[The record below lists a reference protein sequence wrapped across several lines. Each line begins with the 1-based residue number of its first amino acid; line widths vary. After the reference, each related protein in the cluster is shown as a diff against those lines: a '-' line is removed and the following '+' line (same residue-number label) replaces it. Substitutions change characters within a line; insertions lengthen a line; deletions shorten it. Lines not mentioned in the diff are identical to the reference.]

1 MAENILGEQG
11 KRRFERVC
19 RLTPKMPER
28 QISRFFHR
36 ARVALL
42 LAAGITLCAS
52 TFGQAAGRFDLTGP
66 KISVHVQ
73 RGNQSLPIALVPN
86 LQSGDKLTV
95 HADLPK
101 TQSVHMILIV
111 AFLRGSTNPPPD
123 NWFTELKTWDKKFA
137 EGVTVAVPQEA
148 QQALIFLAPETG
160 GDFSTLKSAVMGRP
174 GTFVR
179 ASQDLNE
186 ASFEQA
192 RIERYV
198 QALQRVAAG
207 TPEQLL
213 DHSKKL
219 AATLNLKPNDD
230 CFKKPA
236 DQQLACLRQ
245 TGTQLLLDDGHGQTL
260 AASLTTGAS
269 ADLIGAVAVTPMA
282 TTSGVASYSA
292 YVGTVIDVVRL
303 MSGIHTAHFQYIPAI
318 AFPDGEA
325 LNLRL
330 NTAPSFHNPKSVIVV
345 GLPAIQSSVAPP
357 LHLQDPGH
365 VSCLLQ
371 PNMVL
376 PLEGAPLVFATSFAH
391 DMRLHLNHGATI
403 NGKTDLP
410 LRADAFEGG
419 LVLTDEEGRR
429 PLPVSAP
436 EARDPG
442 QSGARPAPALQQHET
457 KASLVAVVADK
468 GGPMQVTGTLQ
479 GMWGF
484 DSFSG
489 VTVPLQR
496 LPGGGWSAVERS
508 DLFAG
513 RENDLRL
520 RADGTACT
528 SAVALDQGGRD
539 STLKWKQGDR
549 PNVLQVTVPL
559 QKAAP
564 GNLRLLVHQFGTST
578 VEKVSVTAYSDKTRL
593 EAVRIHAGDSVANLS
608 GTGLGGV
615 DSVTIAGVEYKPA
628 PDQPAD
634 GKTLRLAPT
643 QTKSATGKVQAQ
655 FGTAGESGTAEAKLA
670 DGRTLPVSYSVDT
683 ARPALDLLSKTVK
696 ADTGTGLPLTLA
708 GDNDIPLNAKITLA
722 LRSRFPDRF
731 PRSEKVEVALADG
744 SLKTTLSLAD
754 GSVVL
759 QDSRTALAYLMPGKT
774 FGPSAFGPIQAR
786 AVASDGTVGD
796 WIPLGTLVR
805 MPVITGVTCTRTASK
820 DDPADSGCQI
830 TGNDLFLLGSIAA
843 DSSFGNAAEVPLG
856 FAGDSLPVPRPA
868 DNKTLYLKLRDDP
881 DAVTTVTASV
891 PPPSMGSHKASSTAT
906 SAVPS
911 PATATPA
918 PVAAKPVPATA
929 PPASTAA
936 VGATTVPPTPSTGS
950 ASQRP

>member
-1 MAENILGEQG
+1 MS
-11 KRRFERVC
+11 
-19 RLTPKMPER
+19 ER
-28 QISRFFHR
+28 QIAGFFRR
-36 ARVALL
+36 ARVALPM
-42 LAAGITLCAS
+42 AAVMTLCAS
-52 TFGQAAGRFDLTGP
+52 ALGQAGRFDLTGP
-66 KISVHVQ
+66 SISVHVQ
-73 RGNQSLPIALVPN
+73 RGDQSLPIAEVPN
-86 LQSGDKLTV
+86 LQTGDKLTI

-101 TQSVHMILIV
+101 TQSIHMILIV
-111 AFLRGSTNPPPD
+111 SFLRGSTNPPPE

-137 EGVTVAVPQEA
+137 EGVTVTVPQEA

-198 QALQRVAAG
+198 QALQRVTDG
-207 TPEQLL
+207 TPDQLL

-269 ADLIGAVAVTPMA
+269 ADLIGAVSVTPAA
-282 TTSGVASYSA
+282 TQAGVASYSA

-318 AFPDGEA
+318 AFPDAEA

-330 NTAPSFHNPKSVIVV
+330 NTAPSFHDPKSVIVV
-345 GLPAIQSSVAPP
+345 ALPAIQHSVAPP
-357 LHLQDPGH
+357 LRLQDPGH

-376 PLEGAPLVFATSFAH
+376 PLEGAPLVYATSFAH
-391 DMRLHLNHGATI
+391 DLHLHLNNGATI
-403 NGKTDLP
+403 NGKADLP
-410 LRADAFEGG
+410 LRANAFEGG
-419 LVLTDEEGRR
+419 LLLTDEEGRR

-436 EARDPG
+436 EAHDPG
-442 QSGARPAPALQQHET
+442 QPEAKPAPTLQPREDR
-457 KASLVAVVADK
+457 APVAVVPDK
-468 GGPMQVTGTLQ
+468 DGPMQVTGTLQ

-496 LPGGGWSAVERS
+496 LPGGGWSAVEQS

-513 RENDLRL
+513 RENQLRL
-520 RADGTACT
+520 RSDGTACT
-528 SAVALDQGGRD
+528 SSVALDQGGNN

-549 PNVLQVTVPL
+549 PNVLQVTLPL

-564 GNLRLLVHQFGTST
+564 GSLHLLVHQYGTPA
-578 VEKVSVTAYSDKTRL
+578 VEKVAVTAYSDKTRL
-593 EAVRIHAGDSVANLS
+593 EAIRIHAGDSVANLT

-615 DSVTIAGVEYKPA
+615 DSVKIAGVEYKPSQ
-628 PDQPAD
+628 DQPGD

-643 QTKSATGKVQAQ
+643 QDKAAKDSKAKAQ
-655 FGTAGESGTAEAKLA
+655 FGAAGESGTAEAKLA
-670 DGRTLPVSYSVDT
+670 DGRTLSVSYSVDT

-708 GDNDIPLNAKITLA
+708 GNNDIPLNAKITLA

-731 PRSEKVEVALADG
+731 PRSEKVEVALEDG

-759 QDSRTALAYLMPGKT
+759 QDSRTALAYLNPGKT

-805 MPVITGVTCTRTASK
+805 TPVITGVTCTRTASK
-820 DDPADSGCQI
+820 EDPADSGCQI
-830 TGNDLFLLGSIAA
+830 TGKDLFLLGSIAA

-856 FAGDSLPVPRPA
+856 FAGESMSVPRPA

-891 PPPSMGSHKASSTAT
+891 APSSTGPRKAGSATT
-906 SAVPS
+906 SATPAS
-911 PATATPA
+911 AAATPATAGSAT
-918 PVAAKPVPATA
+918 VPTTAQTA
-929 PPASTAA
+929 PAA
-936 VGATTVPPTPSTGS
+936 GTP
-950 ASQRP
+950 QQQ

>member
-1 MAENILGEQG
+1 MQERWI
-11 KRRFERVC
+11 KRFLR
-19 RLTPKMPER
+19 
-28 QISRFFHR
+28 R
-36 ARVALL
+36 ARVALP
-42 LAAGITLCAS
+42 LAAVTTLCAPM
-52 TFGQAAGRFDLTGP
+52 FGQAASRFDLTGP
-66 KISVHVQ
+66 KINVHVQ
-73 RGNQSLPIALVPN
+73 RGEQSLPIALVPN
-86 LQSGDKLTV
+86 LQAGDKLTV
-95 HADLPK
+95 HAELPK
-101 TQSVHMILIV
+101 TQSVHLILIV
-111 AFLRGSTNPPPD
+111 AFLRGSTNPPPE
-123 NWFTELKTWDKKFA
+123 NWFTELKTWDKKFS
-137 EGVTVAVPQEA
+137 EGVTVTVPQEA

-160 GDFSTLKSAVMGRP
+160 GDFSTLKSAVLGRP

-198 QALQRVAAG
+198 QALQRV
-207 TPEQLL
+207 PEGSSDQLL

-230 CFKKPA
+230 CFKKAA

-260 AASLTTGAS
+260 AAALTSGDS
-269 ADLIGAVAVTPMA
+269 ANLIGAVSVTPMA
-282 TTSGVASYSA
+282 TTAGMASYSA

-330 NTAPSFHNPKSVIVV
+330 NTAPSFHDPKSVIVV
-345 GLPAIQSSVAPP
+345 ALPAIQSSVAPP
-357 LHLQDPGH
+357 LRLQDAGH

-376 PLEGAPLVFATSFAH
+376 PLEGAPLVFATGFAH
-391 DMRLHLNHGATI
+391 DMHLHLNNGATI

-436 EARDPG
+436 EAHDPG
-442 QSGARPAPALQQHET
+442 QPETKPAPALQPREN
-457 KASLVAVVADK
+457 KAPVAVAADK
-468 GGPMQVTGTLQ
+468 DGPLQVTGTLQ

-496 LPGGGWSAVERS
+496 LPGGGWSAAEQA

-520 RADGTACT
+520 RANGTACT
-528 SAVALDQGGRD
+528 SSVALDQGGHD
-539 STLKWKQGDR
+539 SPLKWKQGDR
-549 PNVLQVTVPL
+549 PNVLQVTLPL

-564 GNLRLLVHQFGTST
+564 GSLHLLVHQFGTPA
-578 VEKVSVTAYSDKTRL
+578 VDKVAVTAYSDKTRP
-593 EAVRIHAGDSVANLS
+593 EAIRIHAGDSVANLS

-615 DSVTIAGVEYKPA
+615 DSVKIAGVDYKPSS
-628 PDQPAD
+628 DQPAD
-634 GKTLRLAPT
+634 GKTLRLEP
-643 QTKSATGKVQAQ
+643 VQAKPTKDPKAKAP
-655 FGTAGESGTAEAKLA
+655 FSAVGENGTAEAKLT
-670 DGRTLPVSYSVDT
+670 DGRTLSVSYSVDT

-696 ADTGTGLPLTLA
+696 ADTGNGLPLTLL
-708 GDNDIPLNAKITLA
+708 GNDDIPLNSRITLA
-722 LRSRFPDRF
+722 LRSRFPERF
-731 PRSEKVEVALADG
+731 PRSEKVEVALEDG
-744 SLKTTLSLAD
+744 SLKTMLSLAD

-759 QDSRTALAYLMPGKT
+759 QDSRTALAYVTPGKI
-774 FGPSAFGPIQAR
+774 FGTSAFGPIQAR
-786 AVASDGTVGD
+786 AVASDGTTGD

-805 MPVITGVTCTRTASK
+805 TPVITGVTCTKPTAK
-820 DDPADSGCQI
+820 EDPAESGCQI
-830 TGNDLFLLGSIAA
+830 TGKDLFLLGSIAG
-843 DSSFGNAAEVPLG
+843 DSSFGSAAEVPLG

-891 PPPSMGSHKASSTAT
+891 PQTPSRKAGSTA
-906 SAVPS
+906 AVATPA

-918 PVAAKPVPATA
+918 TVPTTAQAAPATA
-929 PPASTAA
+929 
-936 VGATTVPPTPSTGS
+936 TP
-950 ASQRP
+950 QQQ

>member
-1 MAENILGEQG
+1 MAWGNVLAENILRGKG
-11 KRRFERVC
+11 KRRFGPIC
-19 RLTPKMPER
+19 RLTPKMQDR
-28 QISRFFHR
+28 WISRVFRR
-36 ARVALL
+36 ASMALP
-42 LAAGITLCAS
+42 LAAMMTLCAPA
-52 TFGQAAGRFDLTGP
+52 FGQAAARFDLSGP
-66 KISVHVQ
+66 SISVHVQ
-73 RGNQSLPIALVPN
+73 RGDQSLPIAEVPN
-86 LQSGDKLTV
+86 LQSGDKLTI

-111 AFLRGSTNPPPD
+111 AFLRGSTNPPPE
-123 NWFTELKTWDKKFA
+123 NWFTELKTWDKKFS
-137 EGVTVAVPQEA
+137 EGVTVTVPQEA

-160 GDFSTLKSAVMGRP
+160 GDFSTLKSAVTGRP

-192 RIERYV
+192 RIERYI
-198 QALQRVAAG
+198 QALQRVPDG
-207 TPEQLL
+207 SSDQLL

-230 CFKKPA
+230 CFKKPV
-236 DQQLACLRQ
+236 DLQLACLRQ

-269 ADLIGAVAVTPMA
+269 ADLIGAVSVTPAA
-282 TTSGVASYSA
+282 TQAGIGTYSA

-330 NTAPSFHNPKSVIVV
+330 NTAPSFHDPKSVIVV
-345 GLPAIQSSVAPP
+345 ALPAIQSSVAPP
-357 LHLQDPGH
+357 LRLQDAKH

-376 PLEGAPLVFATSFAH
+376 PLEGAPLVYATSFAH
-391 DMRLHLNHGATI
+391 DLHLQLNNGATI
-403 NGKTDLP
+403 NGKADLP

-436 EARDPG
+436 EARTPG
-442 QSGARPAPALQQHET
+442 QPDAKPAPTLQPREN
-457 KASLVAVVADK
+457 KAPVAVAVDK

-496 LPGGGWSAVERS
+496 LPGGGWSAAEQS

-513 RENDLRL
+513 RENELRL

-528 SAVALDQGGRD
+528 STVALDQGGHD
-539 STLKWKQGDR
+539 SDLKWKQGDR
-549 PNVLQVTVPL
+549 ANVLQVTLPL

-564 GNLRLLVHQFGTST
+564 GSLHLLVHQFGTPD
-578 VEKVSVTAYSDKTRL
+578 VEKVAVTAYSDKTRL
-593 EAVRIHAGDSVANLS
+593 EAIRIHAGDSVANLS
-608 GTGLGGV
+608 GSGLGGV
-615 DSVTIAGVEYKPA
+615 DSVKIAGVEYKPA

-634 GKTLRLAPT
+634 GKTLRLTPVAGKTAADSKGKAPFST
-643 QTKSATGKVQAQ
+643 S
-655 FGTAGESGTAEAKLA
+655 GENGMAEAKLT
-670 DGRTLPVSYSVDT
+670 DGRTLSVSYSVDT

-696 ADTGTGLPLTLA
+696 ADTGNGLPLTLP
-708 GDNDIPLNAKITLA
+708 GTSDIPLNSKITLA
-722 LRSRFPDRF
+722 LRSRFPERF
-731 PRSEKVEVALADG
+731 PRSEKVEVALEDG

-759 QDSRTALAYLMPGKT
+759 QDSRTALAYVTPGKI
-774 FGPSAFGPIQAR
+774 FGTSAFGPIQAR
-786 AVASDGTVGD
+786 AVASDGTTGD

-805 MPVITGVTCTRTASK
+805 TPVITGVTCAKAVAKDESPDTA
-820 DDPADSGCQI
+820 CQI
-830 TGNDLFLLGSIAA
+830 TGRDLFLLESIAA
-843 DSSFGNAAEVPLG
+843 DSSFGTAAQVPLG
-856 FAGDSLPVPRPA
+856 FAGDSLSVPRPA

-891 PPPSMGSHKASSTAT
+891 PLPSTGSRKASAT
-906 SAVPS
+906 SAG
-911 PATATPA
+911 ATPA
-918 PVAAKPVPATA
+918 PAA
-929 PPASTAA
+929 
-936 VGATTVPPTPSTGS
+936 PTPAATGS
-950 ASQRP
+950 AAVPTTAQTAPATGAPQPQ

>member
-1 MAENILGEQG
+1 MAWKGRFGRKYRGEQG

-19 RLTPKMPER
+19 RLTPKMLER
-28 QISRFFHR
+28 QIAGFFRR
-36 ARVALL
+36 ARVALPM
-42 LAAGITLCAS
+42 AAVMMLCAS
-52 TFGQAAGRFDLTGP
+52 SAFGQASRFDLTGP
-66 KISVHVQ
+66 SISVHVQ
-73 RGNQSLPIALVPN
+73 RGDQSLPIAEVPN
-86 LQSGDKLTV
+86 LQAGDKLTI

-111 AFLRGSTNPPPD
+111 SFLRGSTNPPPE
-123 NWFTELKTWDKKFA
+123 NWFTELKTWDKKFS
-137 EGVTVAVPQEA
+137 EGVTVTVPQEA

-179 ASQDLNE
+179 AAQDLNE

-198 QALQRVAAG
+198 QALQRVTEG
-207 TPEQLL
+207 TPDQLL

-230 CFKKPA
+230 CFKKAA

-269 ADLIGAVAVTPMA
+269 ADLIGAVAVTPAA
-282 TTSGVASYSA
+282 TASGIASYSA

-318 AFPDGEA
+318 AFPDEEA

-330 NTAPSFHNPKSVIVV
+330 NTAPSFHDPKSVIVV
-345 GLPAIQSSVAPP
+345 ALPAIQHSVAPP
-357 LHLQDPGH
+357 LRLQDAGH

-376 PLEGAPLVFATSFAH
+376 PLEGAPLVYATSFAH
-391 DMRLHLNHGATI
+391 DMHLHLNNGATI
-403 NGKTDLP
+403 NGKADLP

-419 LVLTDEEGRR
+419 LLLTDEEGRR

-436 EARDPG
+436 EAHDPG
-442 QSGARPAPALQQHET
+442 NPEAKSAPTLQPREN
-457 KASLVAVVADK
+457 KAPVAVVPDK

-489 VTVPLQR
+489 LTVPLQR
-496 LPGGGWSAVERS
+496 LPGGGWSAVEQS

-513 RENDLRL
+513 RENQLRL

-528 SAVALDQGGRD
+528 SNVALDQGGND
-539 STLKWKQGDR
+539 SNLKWKQGDR

-564 GNLRLLVHQFGTST
+564 GSVHLLVHQYGTAA
-578 VEKVSVTAYSDKTRL
+578 VEKVAVTAYSDKTRL
-593 EAVRIHAGDSVANLS
+593 EALRIHAGDSVANLS
-608 GTGLGGV
+608 GNGLGGV
-615 DSVTIAGVEYKPA
+615 DSVKIAGVEYKPA
-628 PDQPAD
+628 SDQPAD
-634 GKTLRLAPT
+634 GKTLRLTPTVNKAAKDNNGKPPFSAP
-643 QTKSATGKVQAQ
+643 
-655 FGTAGESGTAEAKLA
+655 GENGTAEVKLA
-670 DGRTLPVSYSVDT
+670 DGRTLPVPYSVDT
-683 ARPALDLLSKTVK
+683 ARPAVDLLSKTVK
-696 ADTGTGLPLTLA
+696 VDTGNGLPLTL
-708 GDNDIPLNAKITLA
+708 GGNSDIPLNARVTLA
-722 LRSRFPDRF
+722 LRSRFPERF
-731 PRSEKVEVALADG
+731 PRSEKIEVALEDG

-759 QDSRTALAYLMPGKT
+759 QDSRTALAFLTPGKI
-774 FGPSAFGPIQAR
+774 FGTSAFGPIQAR
-786 AVASDGTVGD
+786 AVGSDGTVGD

-805 MPVITGVTCTRTASK
+805 TPVITGVTCTRTTAK
-820 DDPADSGCQI
+820 EDPADSGCQI
-830 TGNDLFLLGSIAA
+830 TGRDLFLLGAIAA

-881 DAVTTVTASV
+881 DVVTTVTAPV
-891 PPPSMGSHKASSTAT
+891 PPSSTGSRKASSTAA
-906 SAVPS
+906 SAA

-918 PVAAKPVPATA
+918 AAGSATVPTTA
-929 PPASTAA
+929 QTAA
-936 VGATTVPPTPSTGS
+936 PAPTGTP
-950 ASQRP
+950 QPQ